1 MVARDFW
8 LLPGE
13 INQKEKCW
21 TKNLAIALIT
31 RRLLQSPVLCME
43 VTNYMQS
50 TGEEWKRFAF
60 KVNVGSNCLKQH
72 ISKSATLMSNADVL
86 RARFPLF
93 FSQFP
98 ATYRVIVECLRLPS
112 NQVIYQ
118 GDQRNHKEV
127 LSTTSYTSVQ
137 LHTHLYN
144 CYLWVTASSL
154 PQTLTNWPE
163 NIHFNLATGDYQS
176 VTDCCCEAAGGLKP
190 SFCFCQYFPCFEA

>member
-1 MVARDFW
+1 
-8 LLPGE
+8 
-13 INQKEKCW
+13 
-21 TKNLAIALIT
+21 
-31 RRLLQSPVLCME
+31 ME

-98 ATYRVIVECLRLPS
+98 ATYRVFVECLRLPS

-137 LHTHLYN
+137 PLSLSDSKQSPTNTHQLVREY
-144 CYLWVTASSL
+144 T
-154 PQTLTNWPE
+154 
-163 NIHFNLATGDYQS
+163 F
-176 VTDCCCEAAGGLKP
+176 
-190 SFCFCQYFPCFEA
+190 